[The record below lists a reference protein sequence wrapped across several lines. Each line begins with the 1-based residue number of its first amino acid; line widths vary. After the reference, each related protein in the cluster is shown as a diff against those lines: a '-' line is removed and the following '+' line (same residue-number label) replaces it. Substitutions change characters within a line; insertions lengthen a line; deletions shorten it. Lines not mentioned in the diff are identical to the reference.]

1 MLNLPRLDDLDYQ
14 KLWDRARAMAPVLA
28 PEWTDLNDHDP
39 GVTTLQAFAWLCD
52 SLNYYINAT
61 GEAHRLAYL
70 KLLGIRP
77 RRSPARCRVEFRAPS
92 GAALSLPAGTRLLAG
107 DTVFELERAVEGRAN
122 RLIRLYSEESGR
134 CYDLGPFVEADG
146 GFAPILT
153 DEPSRPAEAFFGFAE
168 PLSGTVRLFIPVAGT
183 GRNPFGDD
191 FSLVQLEW
199 SCRDGGGWQRAE
211 VLSDETRGLLRS
223 GFLTLRLSG
232 ETALYEN
239 GRLAPAHYL
248 RCALRQGCYDRRPRV
263 GRAAVCCGTAVQTD
277 TAAHTVELL
286 YRGEPSLPVG
296 YALESEDRVSVAVRE
311 QDEWVVW
318 RDFRP
323 SGDDLCAVEDGAVR
337 FHKKR
342 FGRVPAKG
350 SRVLVTI
357 ARPGAPLLLGE
368 TDGCASRRVALDPD
382 GLCRLR
388 LALSRTGPDGRRA
401 FEIYD
406 ECPDLSG
413 AGRDDRVFQ
422 LDRREGSVVFGDGVH
437 GVQPEAGL
445 LVEALEL
452 ARSSFGGGNVLR
464 GQVNRLETPVEGVT
478 AENLEDAGGGEY
490 RCTSEELEPLVEEKL
505 RAVLRAVTAEDIRA
519 LTLGTPGL
527 LIEDAAV
534 IPMADYCAA
543 AGEAPPPV
551 NTILI
556 AVRPKSER
564 RLPILS
570 EDYARIIRAYLGR
583 HRMLANDLQ
592 VRPARYVGVGVYGR
606 IRLADPGRAAEDGV
620 LEALRV
626 WIESENPVFGRRV
639 DYGGLFS
646 RLELLPAVRAVSQLS
661 LEYLGEGGRKN
672 EHGDILL
679 LPDCLAYL
687 WETGIEFV

>member
-1 MLNLPRLDDLDYQ
+1 M
-14 KLWDRARAMAPVLA
+14 
-28 PEWTDLNDHDP
+28 
-39 GVTTLQAFAWLCD
+39 
-52 SLNYYINAT
+52 
-61 GEAHRLAYL
+61 
-70 KLLGIRP
+70 
-77 RRSPARCRVEFRAPS
+77 
-92 GAALSLPAGTRLLAG
+92 
-107 DTVFELERAVEGRAN
+107 
-122 RLIRLYSEESGR
+122 
-134 CYDLGPFVEADG
+134 EADG

-239 GRLAPAHYL
+239 GGLRRPITCAAPSGRA
-248 RCALRQGCYDRRPRV
+248 ATIGRPRV

-382 GLCRLR
+382 GPLPP
-388 LALSRTGPDGRRA
+388 A
-401 FEIYD
+401 
-406 ECPDLSG
+406 SG
-413 AGRDDRVFQ
+413 A
-422 LDRREGSVVFGDGVH
+422 
-437 GVQPEAGL
+437 
-445 LVEALEL
+445 
-452 ARSSFGGGNVLR
+452 
-464 GQVNRLETPVEGVT
+464 
-478 AENLEDAGGGEY
+478 
-490 RCTSEELEPLVEEKL
+490 
-505 RAVLRAVTAEDIRA
+505 
-519 LTLGTPGL
+519 
-527 LIEDAAV
+527 
-534 IPMADYCAA
+534 
-543 AGEAPPPV
+543 
-551 NTILI
+551 
-556 AVRPKSER
+556 
-564 RLPILS
+564 LP
-570 EDYARIIRAYLGR
+570 
-583 HRMLANDLQ
+583 HR
-592 VRPARYVGVGVYGR
+592 
-606 IRLADPGRAAEDGV
+606 PGRAA
-620 LEALRV
+620 
-626 WIESENPVFGRRV
+626 
-639 DYGGLFS
+639 GL
-646 RLELLPAVRAVSQLS
+646 
-661 LEYLGEGGRKN
+661 
-672 EHGDILL
+672 
-679 LPDCLAYL
+679 
-687 WETGIEFV
+687 